1 MALSKI
7 SSTNILYVLVCLV
20 GIAAFFLVGIYP
32 NMRSMDQLDAE
43 VTTLTHKVQSQ
54 ELLYPVYRE
63 LIKEVQ
69 QPISTK
75 LLLPDEGKLSSR
87 GLNQLSDMFRDIAT
101 KSDVVFE
108 SAVPDASSYLEDAGY
123 LTMHV
128 SFSGDFFN
136 FHKLLFNLC
145 GLPYLESIDQ
155 MRIESEQ
162 SNKLIVFKLKL
173 VQK

>member
-1 MALSKI
+1 MPLTKINSK
-7 SSTNILYVLVCLV
+7 NLLYVVICLL
-20 GIAAFFLVGIYP
+20 GIAAFFFVGIYP
-32 NMRSMDQLDAE
+32 NMRAMDQLEADI
-43 VTTLTHKVQSQ
+43 TTLTNKVQSQ
-54 ELLYPVYRE
+54 ELLYPIYRE

-75 LLLPDEGKLSSR
+75 LLLPDAAKLPSR
-87 GLNQLSDMFRDIAT
+87 GLNQLSDLFRNVAQ

-108 SAVPDASSYLEDAGY
+108 SAVPDASSYLEDAGF

-128 SFSGDFFN
+128 TFSGDFFS
-136 FHKLLFNLC
+136 FSKLLYNLC

-162 SNKLIVFKLKL
+162 PKKLIVFKLKL
-173 VQK
+173 MQQ